1 MTTIR
6 DRRTAGALR
15 RALTCGIL
23 LALAGTA
30 LAACAADSADPATGA
45 PSAEAPSPTPTPT
58 PLTPAEQLLAD
69 NAATPGVC
77 AVSFTLDGATLD
89 PQLQIQDRLYDH
101 LPIPRADGR
110 AFAGWY
116 ADAATAA
123 AASADPA
130 TGAGNPATRVNG
142 SDLVACTDQ
151 QVTLYGAWTTPD
163 AVTAANARISILMY
177 HQFTDKPEGES
188 GWLRGNYSYIEDYR
202 ASMQYIKDSAFY
214 LPTWD
219 ELSAFIDGV
228 LYLPDHSAIVTD
240 DDADPTWLTMASP
253 INEQLQVM
261 ATSFDITGDGAVPQN
276 RFILPRSHTNNM
288 HTAGANGKGQMVNL
302 TPEEIAA
309 DMTASAEALRGI
321 GVTAGATEIMA
332 YPYGHYDDRSKQ
344 GLTMAGFEMARTIE
358 QGYVSVGSDKLAL
371 PCVRINFGM
380 GVAALKDLIG

>member
-116 ADAATAA
+116 PDAGAAAT
-123 AASADPA
+123 P
-130 TGAGNPATRVNG
+130 P
-142 SDLVACTDQ
+142 
-151 QVTLYGAWTTPD
+151 
-163 AVTAANARISILMY
+163 
-177 HQFTDKPEGES
+177 
-188 GWLRGNYSYIEDYR
+188 R
-202 ASMQYIKDSAFY
+202 ASTA
-214 LPTWD
+214 PT
-219 ELSAFIDGV
+219 SSRA
-228 LYLPDHSAIVTD
+228 
-240 DDADPTWLTMASP
+240 P
-253 INEQLQVM
+253 I
-261 ATSFDITGDGAVPQN
+261 S
-276 RFILPRSHTNNM
+276 R
-288 HTAGANGKGQMVNL
+288 
-302 TPEEIAA
+302 
-309 DMTASAEALRGI
+309 
-321 GVTAGATEIMA
+321 
-332 YPYGHYDDRSKQ
+332 
-344 GLTMAGFEMARTIE
+344 
-358 QGYVSVGSDKLAL
+358 
-371 PCVRINFGM
+371 
-380 GVAALKDLIG
+380 